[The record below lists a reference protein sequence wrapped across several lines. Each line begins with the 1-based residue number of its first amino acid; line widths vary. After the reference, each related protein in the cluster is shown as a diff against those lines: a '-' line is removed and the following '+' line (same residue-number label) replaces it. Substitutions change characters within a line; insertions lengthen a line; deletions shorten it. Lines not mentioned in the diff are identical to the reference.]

1 MAFYQLFH
9 LIWHEID
16 RFGCF
21 ILKSGFFSK
30 SLVLCLINCY
40 LFLYIMIIPQYT
52 ERHSFIGKLF
62 LISDVDTAV
71 SNHMGDPVFFSRF
84 QKHKLKQASCT
95 KKPNDKTFKN
105 TGACFI
111 PQEAGAHDKKL
122 RFQRWYYT
130 TMIASSINFF
140 LHKKHSCFVSFFSTL
155 QMIIFLQDNLSPR
168 WKFKPT

>member
-1 MAFYQLFH
+1 
-9 LIWHEID
+9 
-16 RFGCF
+16 
-21 ILKSGFFSK
+21 
-30 SLVLCLINCY
+30 
-40 LFLYIMIIPQYT
+40 MIIPQYT

-62 LISDVDTAV
+62 LIRDVYTAV

-95 KKPNDKTFKN
+95 KRPNDKTFKN
-105 TGACFI
+105 TAACFI

-140 LHKKHSCFVSFFSTL
+140 LHKKHSCFVSFFSIL
-155 QMIIFLQDNLSPR
+155 
-168 WKFKPT
+168 